1 MNYAD
6 VELAC
11 SCRFGAGA
19 CLVTG
24 PPGLSV
30 PLRRG
35 ARVAV
40 CGGGKGGVG
49 VGGKGVVGW
58 GLRCDLLS
66 VEDTMKCA
74 H

>member
-1 MNYAD
+1 MNYAG

-30 PLRRG
+30 PLWRG

-40 CGGGKGGVG
+40 CVVGGEGCGVG
-49 VGGKGVVGW
+49 PLV
-58 GLRCDLLS
+58 
-66 VEDTMKCA
+66 
-74 H
+74 

>member
-1 MNYAD
+1 MWGW
-6 VELAC
+6 V
-11 SCRFGAGA
+11 
-19 CLVTG
+19 
-24 PPGLSV
+24 
-30 PLRRG
+30 
-35 ARVAV
+35 
-40 CGGGKGGVG
+40 GGWGGG

>member
-1 MNYAD
+1 MNYAE

-11 SCRFGAGA
+11 SCHFGVSA

-30 PLRRG
+30 PLWRG
-35 ARVAV
+35 ARVV
-40 CGGGKGGVG
+40 CGVG
-49 VGGKGVVGW
+49 DEGCRVG
-58 GLRCDLLS
+58 LCCDLLS

>member
-40 CGGGKGGVG
+40 CGGAGGGSVG
-49 VGGKGVVGW
+49 RGLWGGASAVIY
-58 GLRCDLLS
+58 
-66 VEDTMKCA
+66 
-74 H
+74 